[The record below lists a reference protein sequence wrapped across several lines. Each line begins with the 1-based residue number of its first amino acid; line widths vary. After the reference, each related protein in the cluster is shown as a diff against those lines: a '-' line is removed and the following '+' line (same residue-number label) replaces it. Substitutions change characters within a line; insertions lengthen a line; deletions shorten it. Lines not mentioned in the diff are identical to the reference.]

1 MSIIARALEALG
13 VRTRAPDARPTKG
26 TSVLPSLS
34 IWQQFSRI
42 GGGLTPAQV
51 STIIREADAG
61 NTRRLIEL
69 ANEAR
74 QKDCHLQGC
83 LDQLEQAISGLDW
96 QLTPP
101 HDAKAKEKKAAE
113 FIESELR
120 DNGSFFQFL
129 AHLSGSFYYGYAVSE
144 IFWAKKNGS
153 LVPVSF
159 ENHDARR
166 FGFRQVDGCFV
177 WRDTGMGEGVDLRS
191 EYPGKFVIAQPR
203 VNGDV
208 PCREG
213 LARLLVWAA
222 LFRNWTITDWLRLGE
237 IAWKPWRIGK
247 YKKEAAKEDID
258 GLVRVLDGMS
268 TNGVATIPE
277 TIDIDVKWAPN
288 GTTKPMHEV
297 LFETVARE
305 MSKATIGSTE
315 TISSSSSS
323 GYAQARVH
331 NDVRKDLL
339 ESRSKQIAAA
349 ITRDVVAVMCMLNF
363 GPGVR
368 PPCFEFITQEPIDL
382 SMFSNGIAALTKAG
396 LKIPQSW
403 VREQAGIP
411 EPDADDEL
419 LGSVDIPIDPKT
431 GLPQEPQ
438 EPKSPNGDA
447 ANAADAAPAADG
459 GKGDK

>member
-1 MSIIARALEALG
+1 MSFIARTLEALG
-13 VRTRAPDARPTKG
+13 IRTRAPQVSKG
-26 TSVLPSLS
+26 TRALPDLSL
-34 IWQQFSRI
+34 WQQFTRI
-42 GGGLTPAQV
+42 GGNLTPADV
-51 STIIREADAG
+51 SCIIREADSG
-61 NTRRLIEL
+61 YTRRLIEL

-96 QLTPP
+96 QLTVPE
-101 HDAKAKEKKAAE
+101 DAKAKEKKAAE
-113 FIESELR
+113 FIETKLR
-120 DNGSFFQFL
+120 NCPGFFQLL

-144 IFWAKKNGS
+144 ISWARDGGF
-153 LVPVSF
+153 LVPAAF

-166 FGFRQVDGCFV
+166 FGFRQEDGRFV
-177 WRDTGMGEGVDLRS
+177 WRDLGAGPGVDLR
-191 EYPGKFVIAQPR
+191 EAYPGKFVISQPR

-222 LFRNWTITDWLRLGE
+222 LFRNWTLKDWLRLGE
-237 IAWKPWRIGK
+237 IAWKPWRIGT

-258 GLVRVLDGMS
+258 GLVRVMDGMS
-268 TNGVATIPE
+268 TNGVAVVPE
-277 TIDIDVKWAPN
+277 SIDIDVKWAPN

-315 TISSSSSS
+315 TISSSDTS

-339 ESRSKQIAAA
+339 ESRSKQIAAT
-349 ITRDVVAVMCMLNF
+349 ITRDIVAVMCLLNF

-368 PPCFEFITQEPIDL
+368 PPCFEFITQDPIDL
-382 SMFSNGIAALTKAG
+382 TMFSNGISLLTAAG

-411 EPDADDEL
+411 EPDGDEEL
-419 LGSVDIPIDPKT
+419 MGLAEDIPIDPKT
-431 GLPQEPQ
+431 GLPQEPSSAG
-438 EPKSPNGDA
+438 ETA
-447 ANAADAAPAADG
+447 ANE
-459 GKGDK
+459 GKDK